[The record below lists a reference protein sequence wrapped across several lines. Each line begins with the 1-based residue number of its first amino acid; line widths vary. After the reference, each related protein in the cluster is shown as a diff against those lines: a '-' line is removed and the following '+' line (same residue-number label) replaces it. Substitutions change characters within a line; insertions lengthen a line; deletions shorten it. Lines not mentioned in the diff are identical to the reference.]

1 MSAGALVLAGVAVMV
16 VSLFL
21 TPLGLPGNWIMIGV
35 LAIGA
40 ITGRIGAAPLI
51 GLLLVAT
58 AAEVVE
64 FFIVKRLNTR
74 YGGSDRAFW
83 GAIAGGVIGVV
94 VGLPVPVL
102 GSILAGLAG
111 TFAGAAAVT
120 LLERRTASAAA
131 RVGWGVLIG
140 RAFSAAAK
148 TAAGVVILVLGS
160 AALIW

>member
-1 MSAGALVLAGVAVMV
+1 MSGSVLVLAGVAVMV

-40 ITGRIGAAPLI
+40 IAGRIGAAALI
-51 GLLLVAT
+51 GVLLVAIV
-58 AAEVVE
+58 AEVVE
-64 FFIVKRLNTR
+64 FFIVKRLNAR

-83 GAIAGGVIGVV
+83 GAIAGGVVGVV
-94 VGLPVPVL
+94 VGIPIPVL
-102 GSILAGLAG
+102 GSILAGLLG

-120 LLERRTASAAA
+120 LLERRTATAAA

>member
-35 LAIGA
+35 LAVGA

-51 GLLLVAT
+51 GLLLVAI
-58 AAEVVE
+58 AADVVE

-74 YGGSDRAFW
+74 YGGSNRAFW

-94 VGLPVPVL
+94 VGMPVPVL

-111 TFAGAAAVT
+111 TFAGAVAVT
-120 LLERRTASAAA
+120 LLERRTATAAA

>member
-1 MSAGALVLAGVAVMV
+1 MTGGALVLAGVGVMV
-16 VSLFL
+16 VSLFV

-40 ITGRIGAAPLI
+40 IAGRIGAAPLI
-51 GLLLVAT
+51 GLLLVAIV
-58 AAEVVE
+58 AEVVE
-64 FFIVKRLNTR
+64 FFIVKRLNAR

-94 VGLPVPVL
+94 VGMPVPVL
-102 GSILAGLAG
+102 GSILAGLLG

-120 LLERRTASAAA
+120 LFERRTATAAA